1 MIESTARDLT
11 NYETVVAQPKQETNT
26 QTLTVTHKV
35 AISKTESL
43 LLIGLGILTVCLM
56 TALVSVKV
64 SMTSAQNHL
73 DAITTQITNTNTNNV
88 NLQQE
93 VSEMTSYDRLS
104 KFAKKHNLK
113 MSNKNVRNV
122 TK

>member
-1 MIESTARDLT
+1 MLESTARNLQS
-11 NYETVVAQPKQETNT
+11 YETVKAEPKQKA
-26 QTLTVTHKV
+26 QSVVVTHKV

-56 TALVSVKV
+56 TALVTVKV
-64 SMTSAQNHL
+64 SMTSAQNNL
-73 DAITTQITNTNTNNV
+73 DAVTTQISNTTTNNV

-93 VSEMTSYDRLS
+93 VSELTSYDRLS
-104 KFAKKHNLK
+104 NFAKKHDLK

-122 TK
+122 AK

>member
-1 MIESTARDLT
+1 MLESTARNLQ
-11 NYETVVAQPKQETNT
+11 NYESVQTNTETNSVSDVNVGT
-26 QTLTVTHKV
+26 KKV
-35 AISKTESL
+35 AISKLESL
-43 LLIGLGILTVCLM
+43 LLVGLGVLTIVLM
-56 TALVSVKV
+56 TALVTVKV
-64 SMTSAQNHL
+64 SETSSQNSL
-73 DAITTQITNTNTNNV
+73 DAITTKITNTNTNNV

-113 MSNKNVRNV
+113 LNNQNVRNV